1 MMHTKEDRRV
11 RRTRKL
17 LGDALVALILEKR
30 YDSITVQDIVDRADV
45 GRSTFYAHYYD
56 KEDLLLSEFKWL
68 LDELGRHI
76 EYRDEGERQILPS
89 LELFRHI
96 QQHHHLYEAL
106 VWGRGVDLL
115 FKTGHDHLSSSI
127 EEQIGQIV
135 RDRPEPAVP
144 LSVVSNYVAGA
155 LLTLLKW
162 WLDNKMPHSPE
173 RMDEIFQQLVM
184 PGVRA
189 AITTASGEPIHSRM

>member
-1 MMHTKEDRRV
+1 MKNPKEDRRV

-17 LGDALVALILEKR
+17 LSDALVALILEKR
-30 YDSITVQDIVDRADV
+30 YDSITVQDIVDRANV

-76 EYRDEGERQILPS
+76 EYRDEGGHQILPS

-96 QQHHHLYEAL
+96 QEHHHLYEAL

-115 FKTGHDHLSSSI
+115 FKTGHDHMSRSI
-127 EEQIGQIV
+127 EEQIRQILT
-135 RDRPEPAVP
+135 DEQKPAVP
-144 LSVVSNYVAGA
+144 LSVLSNYVAGA

-162 WLDNKMPHSPE
+162 WLDNKMPYSPE
-173 RMDEIFQQLVM
+173 CMDEMFQQLVM

-189 AITTASGEPIHSRM
+189 TMGAAL